1 MTTKLQE
8 VINNWKTM
16 NRMEF
21 DEYILN
27 NMETLLREEKEQ
39 LMDAY
44 NSCMTRGQSGEFVV
58 NVEDYESASR
68 WWSMVYKE
76 DKPIQSITQST
87 LWK

>member
-1 MTTKLQE
+1 MKTKLQE
-8 VINNWKTM
+8 VIENWKTM

-27 NMETLLREEKEQ
+27 NIETLLREEKEQ

-44 NSCMTRGQSGEFVV
+44 NSCLSRGKTGEFIV
-58 NVEDYESASR
+58 NIEDYECASR
-68 WWSMVYKE
+68 WFDMVYKE
-76 DKPIQSITQST
+76 EKQIQSLKQST